1 MKRAAVNSSQFCGST
16 KNSKLSNK
24 YNGLLED
31 YLEIQ
36 KEYVSK
42 KRKLKVEKQKRDILL
57 EEVRFLRQR
66 HRHLTKL
73 HSAKV
78 EQDHGP
84 SADVNIHDVP
94 VRTKESVAQHEKQR
108 TTLMQTNRR
117 ENVNEKKKLVTKA
130 PRMIEKPP
138 KKVKFIEEKS
148 GKEKILWPDELAL
161 KL

>member
-1 MKRAAVNSSQFCGST
+1 MKRAAVNPPQFCGSM

-31 YLEIQ
+31 YLDLQ

-42 KRKLKVEKQKRDILL
+42 KRKLKAEKQKRDILM

-66 HRHLTKL
+66 HRYLTML
-73 HSAKV
+73 HFAKV

-84 SADVNIHDVP
+84 SVDVNIHDVP
-94 VRTKESVAQHEKQR
+94 IRTEECVAQEK
-108 TTLMQTNRR
+108 TNRR
-117 ENVNEKKKLVTKA
+117 KNANGKKKLVNKA
-130 PRMIEKPP
+130 PTMIEKQL
-138 KKVKFIEEKS
+138 KNIKFNEEKS

>member
-1 MKRAAVNSSQFCGST
+1 MKRAAVNSSQFCGSV

-57 EEVRFLRQR
+57 EEVRFLRRR

-94 VRTKESVAQHEKQR
+94 VRTKESVAQHEI
-108 TTLMQTNRR
+108 NRR
-117 ENVNEKKKLVTKA
+117 ENVNEKKKLVSKA
-130 PRMIEKPP
+130 PRIIEKPP

-148 GKEKILWPDELAL
+148 GKEKILWPDELDL

>member
-1 MKRAAVNSSQFCGST
+1 MKRAAVNSSQFCGSV

-42 KRKLKVEKQKRDILL
+42 KRKLKVKKQKRDILL

-73 HSAKV
+73 HTAKV

-94 VRTKESVAQHEKQR
+94 VRTKESVAQHE
-108 TTLMQTNRR
+108 TNRR